1 MSDLYEMKIGDL
13 EDELEQSR
21 KELSEALK
29 LIKELKTQLEIV
41 NE

>member
-1 MSDLYEMKIGDL
+1 MSDSYEMKIGDL

-29 LIKELKTQLEIV
+29 LIEELKTQLEIV